1 MVRILL
7 LLLSVCCA
15 APRAG
20 AAWPDERAAGAFIW
34 HADHSLKAHAALL
47 SELPQLQREVC
58 SILSLPPPREP
69 IHVFVFAKKET
80 YQAYLA
86 QHFPKAPGRRAVFLK
101 GRGPGMVFAY
111 ASDELTTDLR
121 HECTHALLHA
131 ALPDLPL
138 WLDEGLAEYFETPRS
153 GPKKNSAHLTVVQS
167 QAQAGLP
174 PRLEALEAIAD
185 LNRFGRDEYRDA
197 WAWTHYLLE
206 GSAQGP
212 ELLRGYLQELRADR
226 DPGPL
231 SPRVRH
237 ALPQAEQRLAQH
249 FLTLD
254 RRSATA
260 AVK

>member
-1 MVRILL
+1 MIRILL
-7 LLLSVCCA
+7 LWLAVCCA
-15 APRAG
+15 VPRAG

-47 SELPQLQREVC
+47 AELPQLQRDVC
-58 SILSLPPPREP
+58 TALALPPPREP
-69 IHVFVFAKKET
+69 IHVFVFANKET

-86 QHFPKAPGRRAVFLK
+86 QHFPKAPARRAVFLK

-111 ASDELTTDLR
+111 ASDELATDLR

-153 GPKKNSAHLTVVQS
+153 GPRQKSAHLTVVQT
-167 QAQAGLP
+167 QAQVGLP
-174 PRLEALEAIAD
+174 PRLEALEAISEFE
-185 LNRFGRDEYRDA
+185 RFGRNEYRDA
-197 WAWTHYLLE
+197 WAWTHFLLE
-206 GSAQGP
+206 GMREGP
-212 ELLRGYLQELRADR
+212 TLVRGYLQELREQR

-231 SPRVRH
+231 SQRVRQ
-237 ALPQAEQRLAQH
+237 ALPEAEQRLVQH
-249 FLTLD
+249 FLTLE